1 MLATELLV
9 QSEQRRQ
16 DVIRQLDPQV
26 QSTLGQ
32 FFTPHAAADFIASLP
47 ALPASGTL
55 KILDPGAGTGSL
67 AASLVARIIQEAP
80 LLEVHLVAVE
90 LDAEVAVALSLTLAD
105 IETSAAAAGVKVTTE
120 IVQDDF
126 IDPSERFDDD
136 FDIVIMNPPYAKLP
150 AASAHRAIMS
160 KRGVQAPN
168 IYAAFLGQ
176 GALHLKGGGQLVAIT
191 PRSFMNGVYFEP
203 FRAFFLGAMAL
214 DHIHVF
220 DSRSTVFADTGV
232 LQENV
237 IINAVKGAPAETV
250 KLSISVGHKDEIR
263 LKEVPYSSIIRPG
276 DKRQFISIPVGAE
289 DDSIVRQM
297 LDLPT
302 TTADLGITIST
313 GRVVD
318 FRSRE
323 NLLPES
329 TTGYPMVYPA
339 NVRGGWVE
347 HPKPQAKPQWFNAV
361 KQGDL
366 NWLVP
371 AGTYVLVKRFSSK
384 EERRRIVAGVW
395 TEEDS
400 KGQSVAF
407 DNKLNYIHHSGS
419 GLDHDLAVGLSLWL
433 NSGPVDRYFRTFSG
447 HTQVNATDLREMRY
461 PTADELRKLGYG
473 QPSELPEQEV
483 IDQMVMAILGWS
495 E

>member
-16 DVIRQLDPQV
+16 DVIRQLDPVV

-47 ALPASGTL
+47 ALPKSGTL

-67 AASLVARIIQEAP
+67 AASLVARIIRESP
-80 LLEVHLVAVE
+80 KLEVHVVAVE
-90 LDAEVAVALSLTLAD
+90 LDAQVSESLRHTLND
-105 IETSAAAAGVKVTTE
+105 IETSAVAAGVSVTTE

-126 IDPSERFDDD
+126 IDPMREFAND

-150 AASAHRAIMS
+150 AASRHRAIMS
-160 KRGVQAPN
+160 QRGVQAPN
-168 IYAAFLGQ
+168 IYAAFLGK
-176 GALHLKGGGQLVAIT
+176 GAQLLKDGGQLVAIT

-203 FRAFFLGAMAL
+203 FRTFLLNMMAL
-214 DHIHVF
+214 DRIHVF

-237 IINAVKGAPAETV
+237 IINAVKAKPGETV
-250 KLSISVGHKDEIR
+250 KLSISVGHKDEVRI
-263 LKEVPYSSIIRPG
+263 KDVPYASIVRPG
-276 DKRQFISIPVGAE
+276 DKRRFISIPVGEE
-289 DDSIVRQM
+289 DDAIVTKM

-302 TTADLGITIST
+302 TPADLGVTIST

-339 NVRGGWVE
+339 NVRGGFVE
-347 HPKPQAKPQWFNAV
+347 HPRPNSKPQWFNAV
-361 KQGDL
+361 KPGDL

-371 AGTYVLVKRFSSK
+371 AGTYLLVKRFSSK
-384 EERRRIVAGVW
+384 EERRRIVAGIW

-400 KGQSVAF
+400 QGKAVAF
-407 DNKLNYIHHSGS
+407 DNKLNYIHHSGA
-419 GLDHDLAVGLSLWL
+419 GLDHELAAGLSLWL
-433 NSGPVDRYFRTFSG
+433 NSSPVDRYFRTFSG

-461 PTADELRKLGYG
+461 PTAEQLRKLGYG

-483 IDQMVMAILGWS
+483 IDHLVMTILGWS
-495 E
+495 V

>member
-16 DVIRQLDPQV
+16 DVIRQLDPTV

-47 ALPASGTL
+47 KLPKTGAL
-55 KILDPGAGTGSL
+55 KVLDPGAGTGSL
-67 AASLVARIIQEAP
+67 AASLVARIIREAP
-80 LLEVHLVAVE
+80 GLQVHVVAVE
-90 LDAEVAVALSLTLAD
+90 LDLQVADALRLTLTD
-105 IETSAAAAGVKVTTE
+105 IEASAAAAGVSVTTE

-126 IDPSERFDDD
+126 IDPVVPFADD
-136 FDIVIMNPPYAKLP
+136 FDVVIMNPPYAKLP
-150 AASAHRAIMS
+150 AASHHRAVMA
-160 KRGVQAPN
+160 KQGVQAPN
-168 IYAAFLGQ
+168 IYAAFLGK
-176 GALHLKGGGQLVAIT
+176 GALLLREGGQLVAIT

-203 FRAFFLGAMAL
+203 FRAFFLRSMAL
-214 DHIHVF
+214 DRIHVF

-237 IINAVKGAPAETV
+237 IINAVKAQPAETV
-250 KLSISVGHKDEIR
+250 TISISVGHKDEIKV
-263 LKEVPYSSIIRPG
+263 KEAPYASIIRPG

-289 DDSIVRQM
+289 DDSIVRRM

-302 TTADLGITIST
+302 TPADLGITIST

-329 TTGYPMVYPA
+329 TRGYPMVYPT
-339 NVRGGWVE
+339 NVSGGVVE
-347 HPKPQAKPQWFNAV
+347 HPKPQAKPQWFNDV
-361 KQGDL
+361 KPSDL

-395 TEEDS
+395 TEENS
-400 KGQSVAF
+400 KGKSVAF
-407 DNKLNYIHHSGS
+407 DNKLNYIHHAGA
-419 GLDHDLAVGLSLWL
+419 GLDRDLAVGLSIWL

-461 PTADELRKLGYG
+461 PTADELTKLGYG
-473 QPSELPEQEV
+473 QPCELPDQEV
-483 IDQMVMAILGWS
+483 IDRMVMTILGWKG
-495 E
+495 